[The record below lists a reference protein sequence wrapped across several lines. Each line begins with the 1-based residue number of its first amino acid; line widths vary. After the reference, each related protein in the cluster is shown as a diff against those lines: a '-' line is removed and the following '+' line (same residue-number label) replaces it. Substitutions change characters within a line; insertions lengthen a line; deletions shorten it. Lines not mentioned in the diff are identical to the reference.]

1 MRQAKAA
8 GMDLIEVSDKV
19 DPPAV
24 KIGDLRKF
32 LYEQGRKGT
41 SKIKKS
47 VVKEMRMSP
56 GIGENDLGIKMKKV
70 REFLEEGH
78 QVKLTVQFRGRENA
92 HPEIGMDKLKKAI
105 TTIAEVG
112 KTEGSPKKMG
122 SFLSVIVVP
131 K

>member
-1 MRQAKAA
+1 
-8 GMDLIEVSDKV
+8 MDLIEVSDKV

-32 LYEQGRKGT
+32 LYEQSRKGAT
-41 SKIKKS
+41 KIKKS
-47 VVKEMRMSP
+47 IVKEMRMSP
-56 GIGENDLGIKMKKV
+56 GIGENDLGIKLKKV

-105 TTIAEVG
+105 ATIADIG